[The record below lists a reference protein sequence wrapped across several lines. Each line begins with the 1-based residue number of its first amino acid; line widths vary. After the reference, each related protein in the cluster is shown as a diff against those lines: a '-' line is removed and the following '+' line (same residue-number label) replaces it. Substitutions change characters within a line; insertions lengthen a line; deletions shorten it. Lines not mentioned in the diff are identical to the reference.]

1 MVTGGHHHHHH
12 HHPASSYPYM
22 FHHPPPD
29 SLYNHP
35 VSSSPRVPC
44 QPAPAHS
51 VNANTHPAAYPTS
64 THHASN
70 TSPGAAGT
78 GKYRSLIFLT
88 VFSSRSKSSLYR
100 KLQKSTLVLQTL
112 QSVHRELCY
121 YVSLKLEFINL
132 NNWKHERFCVILL
145 STKTVIRNWS
155 PPKHKKVVIF
165 MWYFTTSRRS
175 NYEKTFSNYFSNNP
189 TNNHDNDTIDR
200 FQVIKKKKI
209 IK

>member
-1 MVTGGHHHHHH
+1 MSSMVTGGHHHHHH

-70 TSPGAAGT
+70 TSPGATGT
-78 GKYRSLIFLT
+78 GN
-88 VFSSRSKSSLYR
+88 
-100 KLQKSTLVLQTL
+100 LV
-112 QSVHRELCY
+112 H
-121 YVSLKLEFINL
+121 
-132 NNWKHERFCVILL
+132 
-145 STKTVIRNWS
+145 VIRKSGIAYVPLSIKAYGLSMLKKPNDFAKGHHS
-155 PPKHKKVVIF
+155 IRRKDNSDVPPIASIEPKRCSN
-165 MWYFTTSRRS
+165 FTGF
-175 NYEKTFSNYFSNNP
+175 Y
-189 TNNHDNDTIDR
+189 
-200 FQVIKKKKI
+200 V
-209 IK
+209 

>member
-1 MVTGGHHHHHH
+1 MIIEIILFSSESFTSSYFSICFFSSMSSMVTGGHHHHHH

-70 TSPGAAGT
+70 TSPGATGT
-78 GKYRSLIFLT
+78 GNYTLFIGFLINFD
-88 VFSSRSKSSLYR
+88 S
-100 KLQKSTLVLQTL
+100 
-112 QSVHRELCY
+112 
-121 YVSLKLEFINL
+121 
-132 NNWKHERFCVILL
+132 
-145 STKTVIRNWS
+145 
-155 PPKHKKVVIF
+155 
-165 MWYFTTSRRS
+165 
-175 NYEKTFSNYFSNNP
+175 
-189 TNNHDNDTIDR
+189 
-200 FQVIKKKKI
+200 
-209 IK
+209 

>member
-1 MVTGGHHHHHH
+1 MSSMVSGGHHHHHH

-70 TSPGAAGT
+70 TSPGATGT
-78 GKYRSLIFLT
+78 GNITRYIRVWEFVRVYKIIEKNKT
-88 VFSSRSKSSLYR
+88 
-100 KLQKSTLVLQTL
+100 KSTSMEPGNFSYRT
-112 QSVHRELCY
+112 SY
-121 YVSLKLEFINL
+121 T
-132 NNWKHERFCVILL
+132 WL
-145 STKTVIRNWS
+145 SGVPTVVTGRWYGQFRTVIGARNKLLWIFFFFFNEKS
-155 PPKHKKVVIF
+155 KAYKKVF
-165 MWYFTTSRRS
+165 AKRPPRR
-175 NYEKTFSNYFSNNP
+175 
-189 TNNHDNDTIDR
+189 
-200 FQVIKKKKI
+200 
-209 IK
+209 

>member
-1 MVTGGHHHHHH
+1 MSSMVSGGHHHHHH

-70 TSPGAAGT
+70 TSPGATGT
-78 GKYRSLIFLT
+78 GKHL
-88 VFSSRSKSSLYR
+88 
-100 KLQKSTLVLQTL
+100 LQFVLL
-112 QSVHRELCY
+112 L
-121 YVSLKLEFINL
+121 L
-132 NNWKHERFCVILL
+132 LL
-145 STKTVIRNWS
+145 SRVDETRQRRVRFDFYNIIYYLHGIIR
-155 PPKHKKVVIF
+155 
-165 MWYFTTSRRS
+165 
-175 NYEKTFSNYFSNNP
+175 
-189 TNNHDNDTIDR
+189 D
-200 FQVIKKKKI
+200 
-209 IK
+209 

>member
-1 MVTGGHHHHHH
+1 MSSMVSGGHHHHHH

-70 TSPGAAGT
+70 TSPGATGT
-78 GKYRSLIFLT
+78 GNYIFLI
-88 VFSSRSKSSLYR
+88 VFVIYFDGWKTSTTLNIKYYMNVKRVLESNRKSKFR
-100 KLQKSTLVLQTL
+100 KQTL
-112 QSVHRELCY
+112 R
-121 YVSLKLEFINL
+121 KAMF
-132 NNWKHERFCVILL
+132 
-145 STKTVIRNWS
+145 
-155 PPKHKKVVIF
+155 KK
-165 MWYFTTSRRS
+165 
-175 NYEKTFSNYFSNNP
+175 
-189 TNNHDNDTIDR
+189 
-200 FQVIKKKKI
+200 
-209 IK
+209 